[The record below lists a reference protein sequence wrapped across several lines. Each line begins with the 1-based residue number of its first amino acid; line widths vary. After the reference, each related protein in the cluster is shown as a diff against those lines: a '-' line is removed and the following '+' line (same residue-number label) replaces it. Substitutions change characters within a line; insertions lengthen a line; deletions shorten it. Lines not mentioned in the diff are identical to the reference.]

1 MITTYVICLQLPN
14 TVLANKV
21 SDDRAEP
28 VDAGLRVPERRDG
41 GRGGHPPLGPPA
53 RAAQPPGRAAAA
65 AVPPR
70 RRPHVGR
77 RGDLALQSGT
87 DLIVSEG

>member
-1 MITTYVICLQLPN
+1 MCILQFPN
-14 TVLANKV
+14 SFVADQV

-28 VDAGLRVPERRDG
+28 VDAGLRLPERRDG
-41 GRGGHPPLGPPA
+41 GRGRHPPLGPPA

-77 RGDLALQSGT
+77 RGDLALQSGRQ
-87 DLIVSEG
+87 LYNIVSRGL